1 MGMRGRPLHI
11 DWQESEEEIFRRY
24 RQESDAELKLR
35 WHGLWLVRRGYTE
48 RAAARLV
55 GVDERSMRLWVAW
68 YRRGGLAEVA
78 RHRRGG
84 RQGQPCHLSVEQLAM
99 LAAWVAE
106 GEYRTIGEAVAWVAE
121 SFGQR
126 YTYWGMRSLFCRLRF
141 KKKVPRPLGA
151 KTSLEAQAAWKK
163 GASQAG

>member
-1 MGMRGRPLHI
+1 MGKRGRPLHI
-11 DWQESEEEIFRRY
+11 EWHDSAEELFRRY
-24 RQESDAELKLR
+24 RQEPDGELKMR
-35 WHGLWLVRRGYTE
+35 WHGLWLVRQGYTE

-68 YRRGGLAEVA
+68 YRQGGLAEVA

-84 RQGQPCHLSVEQLAM
+84 RQGRKCHLSLEELAE

-106 GEYRTIGEAVAWVAE
+106 GEYRTIGEAVAWVE
-121 SFGQR
+121 ENFGQR
-126 YTYWGMRSLFCRLRF
+126 YTYWGMRALFVRLKF

-151 KTSLEAQAAWKK
+151 KASLEAQGAWKK
-163 GASQAG
+163 GVWQVG